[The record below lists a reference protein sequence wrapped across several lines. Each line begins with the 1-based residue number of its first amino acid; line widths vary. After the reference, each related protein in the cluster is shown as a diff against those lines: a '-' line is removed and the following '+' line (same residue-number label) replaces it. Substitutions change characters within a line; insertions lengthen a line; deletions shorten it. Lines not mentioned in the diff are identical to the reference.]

1 MVNDLAKL
9 HDDAL
14 DFEIEIAAGAELIS
28 KIRLKMSAEKDPA
41 RLREVI
47 PALNAIINEADR
59 YKEWIKSTL
68 SSE

>member
-14 DFEIEIAAGAELIS
+14 DFEGEIFSDADLINE
-28 KIRLKMSAEKDPA
+28 IRLKMWTERDPE

-47 PALNAIINEADR
+47 PALNAMIEDAER
-59 YKEWIKSTL
+59 YKEWLKTAL
-68 SSE
+68 SN